1 MTKPISLKQRKRA
14 RQIARRRRA
23 LLLLLIVAAIISI
36 CLFTPFFNVKTIELV
51 GNEFLSTEQLLSA
64 ASIPEGINIFALR
77 KGIVK
82 KSLLQIPEIDSV
94 RIRRKLPAKIQIQIT
109 ETKPT
114 MYFPYT
120 TGYAVTNENGKV
132 LSLTDTAEELNLLFI
147 TGLEIKN
154 AEICKKISVQDT
166 VKFDIILDTIQKLN
180 QAELVTEIQ
189 SCHFDNL
196 SELHMFLTDGTK
208 IILGNTEELDYKISV
223 LKNILPRVNRT
234 EGAYIDL
241 TTPSRSVYGILEPDM
256 TPSPEPSSEPE
267 EDKKPEQNETE
278 SSTSNA
284 ETDESKFVDS
294 NI

>member
-1 MTKPISLKQRKRA
+1 MTKPISAKQRRRA
-14 RQIARRRRA
+14 RQIARRRRV

-51 GNEFLSTEQLLSA
+51 GNEVLSTEQLLTA
-64 ASIPEGINIFALR
+64 VSIPEDINIFALR
-77 KGIVK
+77 KGLVK
-82 KSLLQIPEIDSV
+82 KALLQFPEIESV
-94 RIRRKLPAKIQIQIT
+94 RILRKLPSKIQIQVT
-109 ETKPT
+109 ETKPI
-114 MYFPYT
+114 MYFSYK
-120 TGYAVTNENGKV
+120 TGYAITNENGKV
-132 LSLTDTAEELNLLFI
+132 LSLTDTAEELNLLLI

-166 VKFDIILDTIQKLN
+166 VKFDIILDTIQKFN
-180 QAELVTEIQ
+180 QAELVTEIK

-223 LKNILPRVNRT
+223 LKNILPRVNRA

-241 TTPSRSVYGILEPDM
+241 TTPSRAVYGILEPEP

-267 EDKKPEQNETE
+267 EEVKPEQNETD

-284 ETDESKFVDS
+284 ENDESKIVDS